1 MRIFIL
7 GVGATGSL
15 LAHLL
20 ARQGHIVTC
29 GDRDVERARRFL
41 GKKSHIPVQEV
52 NARNL
57 WAIVRAARGNHLL
70 VNAGPA
76 IFNEIILRAAL
87 RLCAHYIDLASRL
100 TKQPFKAEQ
109 LYFHKRFEQKNRA
122 AVITA
127 GVSPGLMNLL
137 AKRGA
142 EMLDSVEAIHIRLY
156 ESSQSDDPV
165 SQWSPEESFNEA
177 TSRPRVYRAGR
188 FHLGKRFGEREWF
201 RFAAPIG
208 DTPVY
213 LAAQDEACT
222 LPYFLKLREVDA
234 KIGGNEIDRLRRWH
248 RQGKLSRSR
257 GMVSKRFPKTP
268 TPRMVAKLIRRGVLQ
283 NARFAAAVLVR
294 GVKNEEPRLI
304 RWDCEFPTLYQ
315 IRLRGVFTSPIAYA
329 TAQMAALF
337 IKHFPREMAGVY
349 PPEAL
354 VPETRQA
361 ILADVRSRNIRIT
374 MRITRLK
381 KNEEDEH
388 L

>member
-57 WAIVRAARGNHLL
+57 WAIVRAARGTHLL

-87 RLCAHYIDLASRL
+87 RLGAHYIDLASRL

-165 SQWSPEESFNEA
+165 FQWSPEESFNEA

>member
-7 GVGATGSL
+7 GVGASDSL

-20 ARQGHIVTC
+20 YRQGHFVTC

-87 RLCAHYIDLASRL
+87 RLGAHYIDLAARL

-213 LAAQDEACT
+213 LAAQDEAWT
-222 LPYFLKLREVDA
+222 LTYFLKLREVDA
-234 KIGGNEIDRLRRWH
+234 KIGGKEIGRLRR
-248 RQGKLSRSR
+248 RRLQGQLMRLR
-257 GMVSKRFPKTP
+257 RMVSKRLPKTP
-268 TPRMVAKLIRRGVLQ
+268 TPRMVAKLIRRGVPQ
-283 NARFAAAVLVR
+283 NARFAAAGPGGR
-294 GVKNEEPRLI
+294 G
-304 RWDCEFPTLYQ
+304 
-315 IRLRGVFTSPIAYA
+315 
-329 TAQMAALF
+329 
-337 IKHFPREMAGVY
+337 
-349 PPEAL
+349 
-354 VPETRQA
+354 
-361 ILADVRSRNIRIT
+361 
-374 MRITRLK
+374 K
-381 KNEEDEH
+381 KEGNT
-388 L
+388 